1 VQDGGRWGPEY
12 FVVLE
17 GEDRCA
23 DSFCVEGFEARAV
36 VLLRTS
42 VVDEE
47 EGDVVLESELE
58 NLLYGARPRGGGDYL
73 VRWMVGA

>member
-1 VQDGGRWGPEY
+1 MRSGDREAVLVQDGGRWGPEY

-23 DSFCVEGFEARAV
+23 GSGYVEGFQPRAV

-42 VVDEE
+42 VVGEE
-47 EGDVVLESELE
+47 EGYVV
-58 NLLYGARPRGGGDYL
+58 N
-73 VRWMVGA
+73 